1 MFSTKFRNKSAREKD
16 IPCASAYISD
26 CCEIPWN
33 RRVNE
38 VGKFDEKAVLVIETI
53 KISAKP
59 YQTVGSEPL
68 QVTGKIKDLKI
79 FNISGHIGDIWGIF
93 QQ

>member
-1 MFSTKFRNKSAREKD
+1 MFSIQFLNGSARENN

-26 CCEIPWN
+26 CCEISWN

-38 VGKFDEKAVLVIETI
+38 VGEIDEKAVLVVETME
-53 KISAKP
+53 ISAKP
-59 YQTVGSEPL
+59 YRTVGSEPL
-68 QVTGKIKDLKI
+68 QVTGKIKDLEI
-79 FNISGHIGDIWGIF
+79 FNISGRLRDICIF